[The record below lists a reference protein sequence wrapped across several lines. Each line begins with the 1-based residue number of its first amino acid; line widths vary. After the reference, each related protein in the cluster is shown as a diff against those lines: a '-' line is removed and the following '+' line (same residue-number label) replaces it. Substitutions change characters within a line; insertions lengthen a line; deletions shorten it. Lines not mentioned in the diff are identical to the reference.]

1 MITPKKHNNEE
12 ERLRDLESYSII
24 DSLPESDYD
33 NLTRIASQICNTPI
47 SLVSLLDDKR
57 QWFKSHHGLETSQ
70 TPKDYAF
77 CAHAINDSNNIFI
90 VEDARK
96 DERFHDNPL
105 VTGDPNIV
113 FYAGVPLIS
122 ENGYPLGTLCVID
135 NKPKTLT
142 KDQILSLDA
151 LSKQVMNLLRLR
163 KSKRLLEQSLKALE
177 EKNKELEQFT
187 YIASHDLQEPIN
199 TVISLIDMLED
210 QPNNTL
216 SDLEKK
222 NFKYIHNASYR
233 MKELVNALLDY
244 GKLGQKP
251 ELKKIDCNLLVNEV
265 LQDLDALVKKS
276 KANIIIEKLPV
287 IYAFEVELRLL
298 FQNLISN
305 AIKFSKPD
313 VAPIVNIFSEEKES
327 NYKFTVKD
335 NGIGIDEKFK
345 QKIFLIFQKLHQ
357 NNKYTGTGIGLAHC
371 KKIVEL
377 HNGTIVVN
385 SQLNLG
391 SSFQFTISKNLT

>member
-1 MITPKKHNNEE
+1 M
-12 ERLRDLESYSII
+12 
-24 DSLPESDYD
+24 
-33 NLTRIASQICNTPI
+33 
-47 SLVSLLDDKR
+47 
-57 QWFKSHHGLETSQ
+57 
-70 TPKDYAF
+70 
-77 CAHAINDSNNIFI
+77 
-90 VEDARK
+90 
-96 DERFHDNPL
+96 
-105 VTGDPNIV
+105 
-113 FYAGVPLIS
+113 
-122 ENGYPLGTLCVID
+122 
-135 NKPKTLT
+135 
-142 KDQILSLDA
+142 
-151 LSKQVMNLLRLR
+151 
-163 KSKRLLEQSLKALE
+163 
-177 EKNKELEQFT
+177 
-187 YIASHDLQEPIN
+187 
-199 TVISLIDMLED
+199 
-210 QPNNTL
+210 
-216 SDLEKK
+216 
-222 NFKYIHNASYR
+222 
-233 MKELVNALLDY
+233 
-244 GKLGQKP
+244 
-251 ELKKIDCNLLVNEV
+251 
-265 LQDLDALVKKS
+265 VKKS